1 MERLR
6 WMYHSHSASGKN
18 THLCISSISKLIF
31 LVVVLARQ
39 EGSKSVYRCFAFD
52 NILSKSTTA
61 YIHIRCVQRVGWMV
75 MEKKDTRDEQS
86 KQQTNDQY
94 ICWSSFLSVFPFSPH
109 SFYFIESYVW
119 NQHSGLVQAKVI
131 FSLFHDICAWI
142 HLSECSLKTT
152 LLVNVKRLWIKD
164 GVNSPHKWIAICKM
178 NVTFYNFRQSQDAI
192 HIQIAKTTFEVLWC
206 IMLACAS
213 WQS

>member
-1 MERLR
+1 MTESDSFNLR
-6 WMYHSHSASGKN
+6 WRLNSMLFRKSTSVWVSVCVVLVRMKRIISQMQRFSWRTLLSDTQWETSIKSIPKRGWEQWCNVRSKWKTYRWKDSVECTIRIRPVVKN

-31 LVVVLARQ
+31 LVIVLARQ

-94 ICWSSFLSVFPFSPH
+94 ICWSSFLSVFLFSPY
-109 SFYFIESYVW
+109 SFHFIESYVW
-119 NQHSGLVQAKVI
+119 NQYSGLV
-131 FSLFHDICAWI
+131 
-142 HLSECSLKTT
+142 
-152 LLVNVKRLWIKD
+152 
-164 GVNSPHKWIAICKM
+164 
-178 NVTFYNFRQSQDAI
+178 
-192 HIQIAKTTFEVLWC
+192 
-206 IMLACAS
+206 
-213 WQS
+213 